1 MSKFS
6 KKDIERYYDLSEVH
20 YRLHWNLDKSRS
32 LHYGYWDAS
41 TKNFHE
47 ALLNINK
54 IIAQHAHISKDDVA
68 LDAGCGVGGSAIW
81 MAKNIGCK
89 VTGISLSERQIFL
102 ANASAK
108 KEKIDQLVTF
118 AQKDYTAT
126 GFADNS
132 FDVIWAIESTCYVKD
147 KSEFLKEAF
156 RIMKKGGRLV
166 VVDIYKK
173 ENIEG
178 KDADWMRRL
187 AHGWAIEEHTT
198 KEKFEQ
204 QLLDTGFM
212 INDIEDAS
220 NAIMPSVKRLYTAY
234 FLGLIPTK
242 LYHLF
247 HPNATELSKNNVDTA
262 WLQYKTLK
270 KKLWKYLIFSA
281 EKK

>member
-1 MSKFS
+1 MSFS
-6 KKDIERYYDLSEVH
+6 KKDIVRYYDLSEIH
-20 YRLHWNLDKSRS
+20 YRLHWNMDKSRS

-54 IIAQHAHISKDDVA
+54 IIAQHAKITKNHHA

-89 VTGISLSERQIFL
+89 VTGISLSERQITL

-108 KEKIDQLVTF
+108 KENVDQLVTF
-118 AQKDYTAT
+118 LQKDYTAT
-126 GFADNS
+126 GFDDNT
-132 FDVIWAIESTCYVKD
+132 FDVIWAIESVCYVTD
-147 KSEFLKEAF
+147 KSEFLNEAH
-156 RIMKKGGRLV
+156 RILKPGGRLV

-173 ENIEG
+173 DNIEG
-178 KDADWMRRL
+178 KDAQQMQRL

-204 QLLDTGFM
+204 QLSETGFRV
-212 INDIEDAS
+212 IDIEDAS
-220 NAIMPSVKRLYTAY
+220 EAIMRSVKRLYTAY

-242 LYHLF
+242 IYQLF
-247 HPNATELSKNNVDTA
+247 HPNATELAKRNVDTA
-262 WLQYKTLK
+262 YLQYRTLK

-281 EKK
+281 AKK

>member
-1 MSKFS
+1 MFS
-6 KKDIERYYDLSEVH
+6 KKDIVRYYDLSEVH
-20 YRLHWNLDKSRS
+20 YRLHWNMDKSRS

-54 IIAQHAHISKDDVA
+54 IIAQHANITKDQIA

-89 VTGISLSERQIFL
+89 VTGITLSERQIKL
-102 ANASAK
+102 ATASAK
-108 KEKIDQLVTF
+108 KENVDHLVTF
-118 AQKDYTAT
+118 LQKDYTAT
-126 GFADNS
+126 GFPDNS
-132 FDVIWAIESTCYVKD
+132 FDVIWAIESVCYVKD
-147 KSEFLKEAF
+147 KSEFLNEAH
-156 RIMKKGGRLV
+156 RILKPGGRLV

-173 ENIEG
+173 ENVEG
-178 KDADWMRRL
+178 KDAEWLRRL

-204 QLLDTGFM
+204 QLLDTGFS
-212 INDIEDAS
+212 IIDIEDAS
-220 NAIMPSVKRLYTAY
+220 QAIMPSVKRLYTAY

-242 LYHLF
+242 VYQLF
-247 HPNATELSKNNVDTA
+247 HPNATELAKRNVDTA
-262 WLQYKTLK
+262 YYQYKTLK
-270 KKLWKYLIFSA
+270 KKLWKYLIFVV

>member
-1 MSKFS
+1 MTKFS

-20 YRLHWNLDKSRS
+20 YRLHWNLEKSRS

-54 IIAQHAHISKDDVA
+54 IISQHANISEHDVV

-81 MAKNIGCK
+81 MAKNTGCK
-89 VTGISLSERQIFL
+89 ATGISLSERQIFL
-102 ANASAK
+102 ATASAK
-108 KEKIDQLVTF
+108 KEGLEQKVNFL
-118 AQKDYTAT
+118 QKDYTAT
-126 GFADNS
+126 GFADNT

-147 KSEFLKEAF
+147 KAEFLKEAY
-156 RIMKKGGRLV
+156 RILKPNGRLV

-173 ENIEG
+173 EDLTG

-187 AHGWAIEEHTT
+187 ANGWAIEEHTT

-204 QLLDTGFM
+204 QLSANGFN
-212 INDIEDAS
+212 IRDIEDAS
-220 NAIMPSVKRLYTAY
+220 NAIMPSVKRLYTAF
-234 FLGLIPTK
+234 FLGYIPTK

-262 WLQYKTLK
+262 WLQYKSLK

>member
-1 MSKFS
+1 MSIFS
-6 KKDIERYYDLSEVH
+6 KKDIERYYDLSEIH
-20 YRLHWNLDKSRS
+20 YRVHWNLDKSRS

-54 IIAQHAHISKDDVA
+54 IIAQHAKITQDHVA
-68 LDAGCGVGGSAIW
+68 LDAGCGVGGSSIW

-89 VTGISLSERQIFL
+89 VIGISLSERQITL

-108 KEKIDQLVTF
+108 KENIEHLVTF
-118 AQKDYTAT
+118 QRKDYTDT

-132 FDVIWAIESTCYVKD
+132 FDVIWAIESVCYVKD
-147 KSEFLKEAF
+147 KREFLREAN
-156 RIMKKGGRLV
+156 RILKPGGKLV

-173 ENIEG
+173 ENVEG
-178 KDADWMRRL
+178 KEAEWMRKL

-204 QLLDTGFM
+204 QLIETGFL
-212 INDIEDAS
+212 IKEIEDAS
-220 NAIMPSVKRLYTAY
+220 TAIMPSVKRLYTAY

-242 LYHLF
+242 VYHLF
-247 HPNATELSKNNVDTA
+247 HPNATELSKRNVDTA
-262 WLQYKTLK
+262 YYQYKTLK
-270 KKLWKYLIFSA
+270 RKLWKYLIFSA